1 MKNSSL
7 KILAFL
13 LLVTYFGCGQSV
25 LQQSSAQETTTP
37 TQGSQAKELKTAES
51 TTPTETSP
59 VQGSATQESTKQQQS
74 EVAPLISVDDLKK
87 LLEAKTQGLHLLEAG
102 TDIKVYA
109 GEHLPTA
116 RFVHWVT
123 DMTHPE
129 KTNEY
134 MLPDADQF
142 AKLLSGLGI
151 KNGERIV
158 IYDRLSSRLSTRL
171 YWTLKYYGHEQV
183 QVLDGGFG
191 AWRLKHKTSSE
202 VSVAKASEYEIVATE
217 DEILAEIQ
225 FIKECLADPDARTID
240 GRPSV
245 QFSGKESGRVFH
257 TGKEHSRRGHI
268 PGAVNIFWK
277 DNFNE
282 DGTFKTVEEL
292 DKIYR
297 NAGILPD
304 QCVVTYCNEGLHAAP
319 PWFVLTVLLK
329 YEKVKLYDR
338 SMAEWAESDSPME
351 ETKEKD
357 GSPKAKETRKAVEMK
372 AAEKQ

>member
-1 MKNSSL
+1 MC
-7 KILAFL
+7 IRD
-13 LLVTYFGCGQSV
+13 
-25 LQQSSAQETTTP
+25 SA
-37 TQGSQAKELKTAES
+37 
-51 TTPTETSP
+51 
-59 VQGSATQESTKQQQS
+59 
-74 EVAPLISVDDLKK
+74 
-87 LLEAKTQGLHLLEAG
+87 
-102 TDIKVYA
+102 KVYG

-116 RFVHWVT
+116 KFVHWVT

-129 KTNEY
+129 NTNEY
-134 MLPDADQF
+134 KLPDAEQF
-142 AKLLSGLGI
+142 AKLMSGLGI
-151 KNGERIV
+151 NNDDRIV

-183 QVLDGGFG
+183 QVLDGGFDT
-191 AWRLKHKTSSE
+191 WKSKHKTSDDAQKLE
-202 VSVAKASEYEIVATE
+202 ASEYKIAATE

-225 FIKECLADPDARTID
+225 FVKKCLADPETRTVD
-240 GRPSV
+240 GRPPV
-245 QFSGKESGRVFH
+245 QFSGKEAGRVFH

-282 DGTFKTVEEL
+282 DGTFKSVEEL
-292 DKIYR
+292 DVLYR

-319 PWFVLTVLLK
+319 PWFVLTELLN

-351 ETKEKD
+351 GTGKE
-357 GSPKAKETRKAVEMK
+357 GAEK
-372 AAEKQ
+372 AATKKND